1 MRLSVQGCLILW
13 LCLFSAA
20 ALSATPPGTYRAYH
34 YNYGHSQFHG
44 YGSAQ
49 SAIQAGADVMCR
61 NHDSNEI
68 TQTETYEPQPTGE
81 YRHSKWRVECLREG
95 SSPATYYWS
104 AYYNNPPS
112 CPEGEV
118 WDPATQQCTTGP
130 KEPEECYENG
140 EIYDAQNQQCVQSCP
155 EGSLNGV
162 CLELPANNEEN
173 CNADS
178 PDYQGF
184 IGNGNTKM
192 NLCESNRQCEGGAF
206 GVVNGTPACIPDEY
220 GPPTCDVSTV
230 AVLDEYGFVCADPQ
244 DAPEPGQE
252 PDEWWKDEEPNTDTD
267 GDGEPDE
274 YDPGNDPTSVDKGIN
289 QVNQGVSETN
299 DKLDGANDRLD
310 KIGKG
315 IAKSNELQDEA
326 NGVADDAR
334 NTLKELNDK
343 LDAPEDGFNTEGLLG
358 IPTLTET
365 ATSFK
370 GAVLGNELI
379 QSVSGLKDLPSHTSC
394 PVWTIPA
401 TDYWEAKP
409 MNVHCDI
416 LEDYRGTFSVIFM
429 FFWTGIAIYA
439 FLRA

>member
-1 MRLSVQGCLILW
+1 M
-13 LCLFSAA
+13 
-20 ALSATPPGTYRAYH
+20 PP
-34 YNYGHSQFHG
+34 Q
-44 YGSAQ
+44 
-49 SAIQAGADVMCR
+49 
-61 NHDSNEI
+61 
-68 TQTETYEPQPTGE
+68 
-81 YRHSKWRVECLREG
+81 
-95 SSPATYYWS
+95 
-104 AYYNNPPS
+104 
-112 CPEGEV
+112 
-118 WDPATQQCTTGP
+118 
-130 KEPEECYENG
+130 EPEECYENG

-173 CNADS
+173 CNAES

-310 KIGKG
+310 KISKG

-326 NGVADDAR
+326 NGVADDTR
-334 NTLKELNDK
+334 NTLKEINDK

-370 GAVLGNELI
+370 TAVMGNELI